1 MGNEGRGD
9 DVDDGDDDDSD
20 DDDAVQGNSGKSCF
34 LRISNVINRRGNR
47 N

>member
-34 LRISNVINRRGNR
+34 LRISKR
-47 N
+47 NQPKR